1 LITAVQN
8 RILRIY
14 TGYHKPSHQWSCSGK
29 ELRKVRSFKPEKYI
43 TKHINKYEFPFSNI
57 NKDAK
62 KNDY

>member
-1 LITAVQN
+1 MLEYVHKI
-8 RILRIY
+8 ILK
-14 TGYHKPSHQWSCSGK
+14 T
-29 ELRKVRSFKPEKYI
+29 EKYI